1 MATSLTSSRSRGSCS
16 SPSIPLGRSSPI
28 PYREGPLD
36 YQPAIECDC
45 GNKAA
50 RWISWSNANPGRRY
64 VKCMRDRFPNRCNLF
79 EFVDDPTPPHLA
91 QLIIDL
97 RDAVLSLKKE
107 KQVVCTERDD
117 LEMARI
123 ADYAEMEPLRR
134 ALRKKDQM
142 LMEKDELLLHK
153 TTELH
158 VQKKRNVM
166 LFVVLMCFISV
177 VLYRVM

>member
-1 MATSLTSSRSRGSCS
+1 M
-16 SPSIPLGRSSPI
+16 
-28 PYREGPLD
+28 
-36 YQPAIECDC
+36 
-45 GNKAA
+45 
-50 RWISWSNANPGRRY
+50 
-64 VKCMRDRFPNRCNLF
+64 
-79 EFVDDPTPPHLA
+79 
-91 QLIIDL
+91 
-97 RDAVLSLKKE
+97 
-107 KQVVCTERDD
+107 VCTERDD

>member
-79 EFVDDPTPPHLA
+79 EFLDDPTPPHLA

-117 LEMARI
+117 LEN
-123 ADYAEMEPLRR
+123 RR
-134 ALRKKDQM
+134 ASQAPPPRRRSSTSPPAAATAAAADH
-142 LMEKDELLLHK
+142 E
-153 TTELH
+153 
-158 VQKKRNVM
+158 R
-166 LFVVLMCFISV
+166 FAAAAAAARF
-177 VLYRVM
+177 RVRV